1 MFQTTCYH
9 STQKRNSFW
18 NTLHSTE
25 PAPPEL
31 STRESKAL
39 QRVHQWLEGHL
50 QQRRS
55 NCPREEAAR
64 FSRQPHACPWP
75 GCPHTDMTH
84 THTPGHTCSDIPTD
98 THTAMLMFTVV
109 LRHTQTCSQGHTH
122 VHSTRSDIPTHSQTC
137 SHTHIQARSHADTLM
152 HTQMLTQRLAPH
164 LRSKIQGS

>member
-84 THTPGHTCSDIPTD
+84 THPW
-98 THTAMLMFTVV
+98 THL
-109 LRHTQTCSQGHTH
+109 LRHTHRHTH
-122 VHSTRSDIPTHSQTC
+122 GHAHVHCRPQTYPDMLTRAHSCSLDSLRHTHTLSDMLSYTHSGTLTC
-137 SHTHIQARSHADTLM
+137 
-152 HTQMLTQRLAPH
+152 
-164 LRSKIQGS
+164 